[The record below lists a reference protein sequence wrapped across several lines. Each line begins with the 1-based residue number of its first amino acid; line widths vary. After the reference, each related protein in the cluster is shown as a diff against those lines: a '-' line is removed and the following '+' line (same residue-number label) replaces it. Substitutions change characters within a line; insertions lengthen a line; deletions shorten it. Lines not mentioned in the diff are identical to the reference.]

1 MSRNLRASSCAVL
14 AALLWGSAFIAQDLG
29 TDTVGSFTFCATR
42 SWIGAAI
49 LLLISFLFRKHFTVP
64 IEARP
69 RYKHDLVWGGLACGI
84 AMSIASNLQQAGI
97 AAGTSS
103 GKAGF
108 ITSLYVVLVPVF
120 GLFCKRRAPWIAWI
134 GTAIAVVG
142 LYLLCIDEALRIQA
156 GDIFVLLCAVFF
168 ALQILFIDRLPHIH
182 GIHLCCAQ
190 LIVVAV
196 TSTVLSLI
204 FEPSSLP
211 AIGSAIGP
219 ILYCGVFSSAF
230 AYTLQILA
238 QKGSN
243 PTVITLLLSLES
255 VFAVLCTALFVIVF
269 PSSPL
274 DGDLATREWIGCGL
288 MFVAVTLANLPVQP
302 FGKKK

>member
-1 MSRNLRASSCAVL
+1 MSRNLRTSACAIL
-14 AALLWGSAFIAQDLG
+14 AAFLWGSAFIAQELG
-29 TDTVGSFTFCATR
+29 ANGVGTFTFCASR

-49 LLLISFLFRKHFTVP
+49 LLLISFLFRKQFAVP
-64 IEARP
+64 TETR
-69 RYKHDLVWGGLACGI
+69 RKYKRDLLFGGIACGI

-142 LYLLCIDEALRIQA
+142 LYLLCIDETLRIQG

-182 GIHLCCAQ
+182 GIHLCCVQ
-190 LIVVAV
+190 LLVVAV
-196 TSTVLSLI
+196 TSTVLALI
-204 FEPSSLP
+204 FEPTSIP
-211 AIGSAIGP
+211 ALGNSIGP

-255 VFAVLCTALFVIVF
+255 VFAVLCAALFVIVF

-274 DGDLATREWIGCGL
+274 DGTLATREWIGCVL
-288 MFVAVTLANLPVQP
+288 MFIAVTLANLPVKP
-302 FGKKK
+302 LHNKE